1 MAEDDK
7 SDLRQLSQC
16 LNQASSLIEAILKH
30 PEHCSSSTQS
40 TSTERTPVTPN
51 ERQREFGNNTY
62 DTNNQFPRRST
73 ESVNRPSLGEASTS
87 QHVSVVSSAVNRARL
102 MIQQSSSKGLYS
114 RLGKRERLRATK
126 PADAKSKK
134 PRVVNEKPK
143 VFEFVLL
150 QTEESDDKG
159 ILVFEESMVALR
171 GFIDIPKDANEK
183 VIRGKLGE
191 AIRMKFPMVTD
202 TDFEFVRANRRRI
215 TKPVSVGEY
224 NFSQIKLL
232 AGQGCIYLKM
242 KDDGLDCVLV
252 ENVLEDEFDFE
263 KEGMQD
269 YNEHALLNLKTLY
282 KNSQI

>member
-1 MAEDDK
+1 
-7 SDLRQLSQC
+7 
-16 LNQASSLIEAILKH
+16 
-30 PEHCSSSTQS
+30 
-40 TSTERTPVTPN
+40 
-51 ERQREFGNNTY
+51 
-62 DTNNQFPRRST
+62 
-73 ESVNRPSLGEASTS
+73 
-87 QHVSVVSSAVNRARL
+87 
-102 MIQQSSSKGLYS
+102 MIQQSWSKGLYS

-183 VIRGKLGE
+183 VIHDKLGE

-202 TDFEFVRANRRRI
+202 TDFEFVQANRWRI

-224 NFSQIKLL
+224 NFSQMKLL

-242 KDDGLDCVLV
+242 KDGLDCLLV
-252 ENVLEDEFDFE
+252 EKE
-263 KEGMQD
+263 KVIS
-269 YNEHALLNLKTLY
+269 LVSK
-282 KNSQI
+282 